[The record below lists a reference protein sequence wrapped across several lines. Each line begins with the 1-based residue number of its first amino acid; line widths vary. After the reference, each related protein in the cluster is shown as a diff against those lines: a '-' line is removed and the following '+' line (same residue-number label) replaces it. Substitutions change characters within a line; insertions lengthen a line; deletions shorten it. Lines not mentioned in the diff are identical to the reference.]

1 MLTSFHKKKLP
12 SSEGGRG
19 GGGEIEPI
27 RHNSEKKG
35 YIVYIM

>member
-1 MLTSFHKKKLP
+1 MLTSIHKKKTP
-12 SSEGGRG
+12 IITGGER

>member
-1 MLTSFHKKKLP
+1 MLTSIHKKKTP
-12 SSEGGRG
+12 IITGGESG
-19 GGGEIEPI
+19 GGGEPI